1 MNKELED
8 KLYDPYDDEEYE
20 ELELIKLFHSHQERR
35 FKTDFKL
42 KTEDWLERKV
52 IDCTKDENPLI
63 KTKLR
68 EVSVEQGL
76 AIAEE
81 LFQILNKRGDGIGL
95 AANQVGI
102 DAQVAVVNVR
112 EPLVLI
118 NPKYVARENEIIYG
132 EGCLSFPGHAIRTKR
147 YQDIIIST
155 EQSESNW
162 YFSGAEENS
171 DGKSGWD
178 KGNMNKDRENR
189 LLEAVCI
196 QHEIDH
202 LNGITIFDR
211 KVDITIKRT
220 EKKIG
225 RNEKVTIEK
234 DGQTKILKYKKA
246 QNLLNQ
252 GWVIQ

>member
-1 MNKELED
+1 MKNVINCLVNHN
-8 KLYDPYDDEEYE
+8 EY
-20 ELELIKLFHSHQERR
+20 INS
-35 FKTDFKL
+35 KL
-42 KTEDWLERKV
+42 K
-52 IDCTKDENPLI
+52 
-63 KTKLR
+63 
-68 EVSVEQGL
+68 EVSVEEGL
-76 AIAEE
+76 VIAEE

-102 DAQVAVVNVR
+102 DAQVAIVNVV

-118 NPKYVARENEIIYG
+118 NPKYISRETEIVYG

-147 YQDIIIST
+147 YRDVIIST

-178 KGNMNKDRENR
+178 KGNMKKDQELR

-196 QHEIDH
+196 QHEMDH
-202 LNGITIFDR
+202 LMGKTIHER
-211 KVDITIKRT
+211 EVKLEPTKV

-225 RNEKVTIEK
+225 RNQKVLIACGSDSK
-234 DGQTKILKYKKA
+234 VVKYKKA
-246 QNLLNQ
+246 IPLLEN
-252 GWVIQ
+252 GWTLVESE